1 MLMYQFP
8 SPRRIQMDKYL
19 SNLISETFIGLLSM
33 DTLENM
39 VLCRS
44 ANALLSLHQET
55 VNMKSVILEKNYLEK
70 KKKR

>member
-1 MLMYQFP
+1 
-8 SPRRIQMDKYL
+8 MDKYL

-39 VLCRS
+39 VLCQS

-70 KKKR
+70 KKKRW